1 MYMRCLF
8 PYIPGYSVTEYE
20 KRKKKKKHIYKAK
33 ESLEAH
39 NMHFTHPL
47 LINTTHFFFFHFMY
61 LRWKVTAAYNLIKEN
76 VQIEKAQPCTQSSIK
91 YGKTVR

>member
-47 LINTTHFFFFHFMY
+47 LINTTHFCFISFY
-61 LRWKVTAAYNLIKEN
+61 V
-76 VQIEKAQPCTQSSIK
+76 SSLESDSSL
-91 YGKTVR
+91 

>member
-1 MYMRCLF
+1 MCFKMYMRCLF

-20 KRKKKKKHIYKAK
+20 KKQKTDIYKAK

-47 LINTTHFFFFHFMY
+47 LINTTHFFFYFILCIF
-61 LRWKVTAAYNLIKEN
+61 A
-76 VQIEKAQPCTQSSIK
+76 
-91 YGKTVR
+91 GK